1 MAKRKNYPI
10 SNAQNSIVR
19 SILNNISE
27 KMGTLDGS
35 TMENI
40 LKYFNHKCAYTGKK
54 LKENEVVFDHL
65 IPCNRKY
72 GGLYLAGNLVP
83 TSKEINAKKSGK
95 DFIEFINDERN
106 DNLFPKEKK
115 QEVID
120 RLKEYQKDFEY
131 PKDIVT
137 KDFTNRLAEI
147 YSEVEGIIN
156 TYVLE
161 FLYTETPKAEKEL
174 NLSKNVLESFEKN
187 LIINEKL
194 KVKRRV
200 PKWLKNTYQQNSII
214 LLAFLKLYEKSNE
227 ISVEQLEEEVTK
239 NKGFHNNF
247 QSNFKPMTEIYDNN
261 HGKVFEEYYKGEK
274 RMVKLWS
281 NTEKIVLAAYKE
293 YKQQ

>member
-35 TMENI
+35 TMKNI
-40 LKYFNHKCAYTGKK
+40 LKYFDHKCAYTGKK
-54 LKENEVVFDHL
+54 LKENEVGFDHL

-83 TSKEINAKKSGK
+83 TSKEINSKKSGK

-106 DNLFPKEKK
+106 NYLFPQEKK

-120 RLKEYQKDFEY
+120 RLKEYQKVFEY
-131 PKDIVT
+131 PEDIVT
-137 KDFTNRLAEI
+137 EEFTNRLAEI

-161 FLYTETPKAEKEL
+161 FLYTEKKEL

-200 PKWLKNTYQQNSII
+200 PKWFKDTHQQNSII

-227 ISVEQLEEEVTK
+227 VSVEQLEEEVAK
-239 NKGFHNNF
+239 SEGFHKNF

-261 HGKVFEEYYKGEK
+261 HGKVFEIYYKGEQK
-274 RMVKLWS
+274 MVKLWS

-293 YKQQ
+293 YKQ

>member
-35 TMENI
+35 TMKNI
-40 LKYFNHKCAYTGKK
+40 LKYFDHKCAYTGKK

-83 TSKEINAKKSGK
+83 TSKEINSKKSGK

-106 DNLFPKEKK
+106 NYLFPQEKK

-120 RLKEYQKDFEY
+120 RLKEYQKVFEY
-131 PKDIVT
+131 PEDIVT
-137 KDFTNRLAEI
+137 EEFTNRLAEI

-161 FLYTETPKAEKEL
+161 FLYTEKKEL

-200 PKWLKNTYQQNSII
+200 PKWFKDTHQQNSII

-227 ISVEQLEEEVTK
+227 VSVEQLEEEVAK
-239 NKGFHNNF
+239 SEGFHKNF

-261 HGKVFEEYYKGEK
+261 HGKVFEIYYKGEQK
-274 RMVKLWS
+274 MVKLWS

-293 YKQQ
+293 YKQ

>member
-19 SILNNISE
+19 SVLNSISE
-27 KMGTLDGS
+27 KMETLDS
-35 TMENI
+35 DTMENI
-40 LKYFNHKCAYTGKK
+40 LKYFNYKCAYTGKK
-54 LKENEVVFDHL
+54 LNKKEVVFDHL

-106 DNLFPKEKK
+106 NNLFPKEKK

-137 KDFTNRLAEI
+137 EEFTNRLAEI

-161 FLYTETPKAEKEL
+161 FLYTETPEAEKKL
-174 NLSKNVLESFEKN
+174 DLSKGVLESFEKN

-200 PKWLKNTYQQNSII
+200 PKWLKNPHQQNSII
-214 LLAFLKLYEKSNE
+214 LLAFLKLYEKSKE
-227 ISVEQLEEEVTK
+227 VSVKELEEEVAK
-239 NKGFHNNF
+239 NENFHKNF
-247 QSNFKPMTEIYDNN
+247 QSNFTPMSEIYDNN
-261 HGKVFEEYYKGEK
+261 HGKVFEEYYKGEQE
-274 RMVKLWS
+274 MVKLWS
-281 NTEKIVLAAYKE
+281 NTEKIVLAAYKD
-293 YKQQ
+293 YKEK

>member
-27 KMGTLDGS
+27 KMGTLDGG

-40 LKYFNHKCAYTGKK
+40 LKYFNYKCAYTGKK
-54 LKENEVVFDHL
+54 LKKEEVVFDHL

-106 DNLFPKEKK
+106 NHLFPKEKK

-120 RLKEYQKDFEY
+120 RLKEYQEVFEY

-137 KDFTNRLAEI
+137 EEFTNRLAEI

-161 FLYTETPKAEKEL
+161 FLYTETPEAEKEL
-174 NLSKNVLESFEKN
+174 DLSKGVLESFEKN
-187 LIINEKL
+187 LIINERL

-200 PKWLKNTYQQNSII
+200 PKWLKDSHQQNSII
-214 LLAFLKLYEKSNE
+214 LLAFLKLYEKSKE
-227 ISVEQLEEEVTK
+227 VSVKELEEEVAK
-239 NKGFHNNF
+239 NENFHKNF
-247 QSNFKPMTEIYDNN
+247 QSNFTPMAKIYDNN
-261 HGKVFEEYYKGEK
+261 HGKVFEEYYKGEQK
-274 RMVKLWS
+274 MVKLWS
-281 NTEKIVLAAYKE
+281 NTEKIVLAAYKD
-293 YKQQ
+293 YKEK

>member
-19 SILNNISE
+19 SVLNSISE
-27 KMGTLDGS
+27 KMETLDS
-35 TMENI
+35 DTMENI
-40 LKYFNHKCAYTGKK
+40 LKYFNYKCAYTGKK
-54 LKENEVVFDHL
+54 LNKKEVVFDHL

-106 DNLFPKEKK
+106 NQLFPKEKK

-120 RLKEYQKDFEY
+120 RLKEYQEVFEY

-137 KDFTNRLAEI
+137 EEFTNRLAEI

-161 FLYTETPKAEKEL
+161 FLYTETPEAEKKL
-174 NLSKNVLESFEKN
+174 DLSKGVLESFEKN

-200 PKWLKNTYQQNSII
+200 PKWLKNPHQQNSII
-214 LLAFLKLYEKSNE
+214 LLAFLKLYEKSKE
-227 ISVEQLEEEVTK
+227 VSVKELEEEVAK
-239 NKGFHNNF
+239 NENFHKNF
-247 QSNFKPMTEIYDNN
+247 QSNFTPMSEIYDNN
-261 HGKVFEEYYKGEK
+261 HGKVFEEYYKGEQE
-274 RMVKLWS
+274 MVKLWS
-281 NTEKIVLAAYKE
+281 NTEKIVLAAYKD
-293 YKQQ
+293 YKEK

>member
-19 SILNNISE
+19 SVLNNISE
-27 KMGTLDGS
+27 KMGTLDGD

-40 LKYFNHKCAYTGKK
+40 LKYFNYKCAYTGKK
-54 LKENEVVFDHL
+54 LKKEEVVFDHL

-106 DNLFPKEKK
+106 NQLFPKEKK
-115 QEVID
+115 QEVIN
-120 RLKEYQKDFEY
+120 RLKEYQEVFEY

-137 KDFTNRLAEI
+137 EEFTNRLAEI

-161 FLYTETPKAEKEL
+161 FLYTETPEAEKEL
-174 NLSKNVLESFEKN
+174 NLSKGVLESFEKN

-200 PKWLKNTYQQNSII
+200 PKWLKDSHQQNSII
-214 LLAFLKLYEKSNE
+214 LLAFLKLYEKSKE
-227 ISVEQLEEEVTK
+227 VSVKELEEEVAK
-239 NKGFHNNF
+239 NENFHKNF
-247 QSNFKPMTEIYDNN
+247 QGNFTPMSKIYENN
-261 HGKVFEEYYKGEK
+261 HGKVFEEYYKGEQK
-274 RMVKLWS
+274 MVKLWS
-281 NTEKIVLAAYKE
+281 NTEKIVLAAYKD
-293 YKQQ
+293 YKEK

>member
-1 MAKRKNYPI
+1 MAKRKNYSI

-19 SILNNISE
+19 SVLNNISE
-27 KMGTLDGS
+27 KMGTLDGD

-40 LKYFNHKCAYTGKK
+40 LKYFNYKCAYTGKK
-54 LKENEVVFDHL
+54 LKKEEVVFDHL

-106 DNLFPKEKK
+106 NQLFPKEKK

-120 RLKEYQKDFEY
+120 RLKEYQEVFEY

-137 KDFTNRLAEI
+137 EEFTNRLAEI

-161 FLYTETPKAEKEL
+161 FLYTETPEAEKEL
-174 NLSKNVLESFEKN
+174 DLSKGVLESFEKN

-200 PKWLKNTYQQNSII
+200 PKWLKNPHQQNSII
-214 LLAFLKLYEKSNE
+214 LLAFLKLYEKSKE
-227 ISVEQLEEEVTK
+227 VSVKELEEEVAK
-239 NKGFHNNF
+239 NENFHKNF
-247 QSNFKPMTEIYDNN
+247 QSNFTPMSEIYDNN
-261 HGKVFEEYYKGEK
+261 HGKVFEEYYKGEQE
-274 RMVKLWS
+274 MVKLWS
-281 NTEKIVLAAYKE
+281 NTEKIVLAAYKD
-293 YKQQ
+293 YKEK

>member
-19 SILNNISE
+19 SVLNSISE
-27 KMGTLDGS
+27 KMETLDS
-35 TMENI
+35 DTMENI
-40 LKYFNHKCAYTGKK
+40 LKYFNYKCAYTGKK
-54 LKENEVVFDHL
+54 LNKKEVVFDHL

-106 DNLFPKEKK
+106 NQLFPKEKK

-120 RLKEYQKDFEY
+120 RLKEYQEVFEY

-137 KDFTNRLAEI
+137 EEFTNRLAEI

-161 FLYTETPKAEKEL
+161 FLYTETPEAEKKL
-174 NLSKNVLESFEKN
+174 DLSKGVLESFEKN

-200 PKWLKNTYQQNSII
+200 PKWLKNPHQQNSII
-214 LLAFLKLYEKSNE
+214 LLAFLKLYEKSKE
-227 ISVEQLEEEVTK
+227 VSVKELEEEVAK
-239 NKGFHNNF
+239 NENFHKNF
-247 QSNFKPMTEIYDNN
+247 QSNFTPMSEIYDNN
-261 HGKVFEEYYKGEK
+261 HGKVFEEYYKVG
-274 RMVKLWS
+274 
-281 NTEKIVLAAYKE
+281 N
-293 YKQQ
+293 